1 MEVELLDSSLREG
14 EQTPNVSFTIE
25 QKLDIA
31 RLLDD
36 FGVEFIELGHPAV
49 SPDVKEAVE
58 RLAHQETRATK
69 LVHARAIRQDIDDAL
84 TTGVSWIGIF
94 FGTSPLS
101 LEYKFQINQAEAL
114 KRIRESV
121 KYAKDKGLDVR
132 FTAEDATRTELQ
144 VLTEVAQIAEEAGA
158 DRFSIADTVGTTN
171 TTELRSIVKTI
182 KETISIP
189 IHVHCHN
196 DYGLAVANAL
206 AGLDEGARLADVT
219 VNSLGERS
227 GIAALAE
234 VAIALKML
242 YKVKN
247 PWKLELLPK
256 LSRVIE
262 RASGIFNSENR
273 PIVGMYAF
281 THKAGLHSRAVL
293 KDPRTYEA
301 FPPELIERH
310 REITIDKY
318 TGRDAVRDRL
328 LKMNI
333 KVDEDQLIEIL
344 GIIKSQPQ
352 KHHFSDIDLAEIA
365 DEVLGLELRIRI
377 PQKVEAVI
385 NMGLSS
391 ALYTT
396 RVTRRLMGYPQVHEV
411 YEITGEFDVI
421 AHVVADSI
429 ADLNDLI
436 EELRVSEGVE
446 RTTTRLVLKGYTR
459 ENDV

>member
-14 EQTPNVSFTIE
+14 EQTANVSFTVD
-25 QKLDIA
+25 QKLEIA
-31 RLLDD
+31 GLLDE

-58 RLAHQETRATK
+58 RLARQETRVKK
-69 LVHARAIRQDIDDAL
+69 LVHARALKRDIDDAKKV
-84 TTGVSWIGIF
+84 GVSWVGIF
-94 FGTSPLS
+94 FGMSPLS
-101 LEYKFQINQAEAL
+101 LEYKFQIGQDEAL
-114 KRIRESV
+114 KRIRNSV
-121 KYAKDKGLDVR
+121 RYAKDQGLNVR
-132 FTAEDATRTELQ
+132 FTAEDATRTELS
-144 VLTEVAQIAEEAGA
+144 VLTEVAQVAEEAGA

-171 TTELRSIVKTI
+171 PPGMRSMVGAICDAITI
-182 KETISIP
+182 P
-189 IHVHCHN
+189 VHVHCHN

-206 AGLDEGARLADVT
+206 AGLEKGARLADVT
-219 VNSLGERS
+219 VNGLGERS

-234 VAIALKML
+234 VAITLKML

-247 PWKLELLPK
+247 SWKLELLPK
-256 LSRVIE
+256 LSRVVE
-262 RASGIFNSENR
+262 RSSGIFNSEIQ

-281 THKAGLHSRAVL
+281 THKAGLHTRAVL

-301 FPPELIERH
+301 FPPELIKRH

-328 LKMNI
+328 LKMN
-333 KVDEDQLIEIL
+333 VELNNDQLKEIIK
-344 GIIKSQPQ
+344 IIKSQPQ
-352 KHHFSDIDLAEIA
+352 KHHFSDIDLLEIA
-365 DEVLGLELRIRI
+365 DDVLGLDLRIRV

-411 YEITGEFDVI
+411 FEITGEFDVV
-421 AHVVADSI
+421 AHVVTNSI
-429 ADLNDLI
+429 ADLNELI

-446 RTTTRLVLKGYTR
+446 RTTTRLILKGYSR
-459 ENDV
+459 ENE